1 MPEDERALVLPL
13 SPGYVPTWGEFEVV
27 REILQNAIDEDEQRG
42 HKMAVVHDGERLTVT
57 NDGANLRPDA
67 LLIGESGKG
76 DRRLRGE
83 HGEGLDLALLVAA
96 RLGVNMEITT
106 PDEVWTPRIE
116 FNDDLGGQC
125 LVVRMRPKL
134 PPRGDYVSVSFDVSA
149 ESWAKLRRRFTFID
163 PPEDAVVTD
172 KGTLILDQGRLGDI
186 YVKGIWVTRRAEF
199 PFGIDL
205 PDVGLDRDRRLIQD
219 FDLKWACGAV
229 MTEAL
234 ERDPSRFAER
244 TYAMIEKKVAG
255 ADYVT
260 SHVHQGTKAAQ
271 SLTEQF
277 RAKHGQD
284 AVPCRNLDQSKQL
297 HKVGRQGVLLDDGL
311 ASVIEKEVG
320 TYYSVVEERRFL
332 TERSYGWDELM
343 TQEQEIIEQASEA
356 MRRATDHPAASL
368 EIQIVDFIDPGIRGI
383 CNQGDRSIQVARS
396 ETADFYG
403 MLTTLVHEIAHAQ
416 TGAGDGSAEHGQRER
431 ELWCAVYRAERE
443 GRR

>member
-1 MPEDERALVLPL
+1 MPDERTLVLPL

-42 HKMAVVHDGERLTVT
+42 HKMAVVHDGERLFVGNT
-57 NDGANLRPDA
+57 GANLRPDA
-67 LLIGESGKG
+67 LLIGESDKS

-96 RLGVNMEITT
+96 RMGRDMEVTT

-116 FNDDLGGQC
+116 FNDDLGAQC
-125 LVVRMRPKL
+125 LVIHMRPNV
-134 PPRGDYVSVSFDVSA
+134 PRSDFVCVSLDVSA
-149 ESWAKLRRRFTFID
+149 TSWAKLRQRFTFIS

-172 KGTLILDQGRLGDI
+172 KGTLILDLDRLGDI
-186 YVKGIWVTRRAEF
+186 YVKGIWVTRRPEF

-205 PDVGLDRDRRLIQD
+205 PDVGLDRDRRLIQE

-229 MTEAL
+229 MAEAL
-234 ERDPSRFAER
+234 ERDPSRFAAR
-244 TYAMIEKKVAG
+244 TYAMIEKKVPG

-260 SHVHQGTKAAQ
+260 SHVHHGTGAAEA
-271 SLTEQF
+271 LTEQF

-311 ASVIEKEVG
+311 ASVIEKQAG

-332 TERSYGWDELM
+332 TERSYGWDELSP
-343 TQEQEIIEQASEA
+343 EEREVIEEASAA

-368 EIQIVDFIDPGIRGI
+368 DIQLVDFIDPGIRGI
-383 CNQGDRSIQVARS
+383 CNQGDGSIQVARN
-396 ETADFYG
+396 EAADFYG

-443 GRR
+443 RAR